1 MTLFHG
7 GIMKIAPIDIAHKT
21 FSRKVMGLDSD
32 EVADFLR
39 ECADQ
44 MEEVIRERNALKEMI
59 RQRDLQIMEY
69 KERDESLKAT
79 IQTATKMSEQIR
91 IDAEREAKLIIGD
104 SAQKA
109 ELILKDS
116 RDSLKRVYQ
125 EIADIKRLRMQFEVN
140 MRSLVQ
146 AHISMLDQGHYV
158 MPDPQINLAHA
169 ASVTSGGAIQSHS
182 ANSFSNSGSNNSQN
196 IAPNSAVNNATGN
209 VMNNG
214 AGHASVAATPA
225 PINQYSGQQQTMGN
239 ATTHSGFSIDQ
250 ARRQHGP
257 VARS

>member
-1 MTLFHG
+1 
-7 GIMKIAPIDIAHKT
+7 MKIAPIDIAHKT
-21 FSRKVMGLDSD
+21 FTRKVMGLDAD

-39 ECADQ
+39 DVADQ
-44 MEEVIRERNALKEMI
+44 MEEIIRERNSLKEMI

-69 KERDESLKAT
+69 KERDEGLKAT

-104 SAQKA
+104 AQQKS
-109 ELILKDS
+109 EMILKDS

-146 AHISMLDQGHYV
+146 AHIAMLDQGHLT

-169 ASVTSGGAIQSHS
+169 VAVAGGATM
-182 ANSFSNSGSNNSQN
+182 
-196 IAPNSAVNNATGN
+196 NSASGAAGNTGASTHHAGNNAAGVSPTGSGTNQMPSASAVGGGFPIGQNRN
-209 VMNNG
+209 V
-214 AGHASVAATPA
+214 
-225 PINQYSGQQQTMGN
+225 QTGR
-239 ATTHSGFSIDQ
+239 A
-250 ARRQHGP
+250 
-257 VARS
+257 

>member
-1 MTLFHG
+1 
-7 GIMKIAPIDIAHKT
+7 MKIAPIDIAHKT
-21 FSRKVMGLDSD
+21 FTRKVMGLDAD

-39 ECADQ
+39 DVADQ
-44 MEEVIRERNALKEMI
+44 MEEIIRERNSLKEMI

-69 KERDESLKAT
+69 KERDEGLKAT

-104 SAQKA
+104 AQQKS
-109 ELILKDS
+109 EMILKDS

-146 AHISMLDQGHYV
+146 AHIAMLDQGHLT

-169 ASVTSGGAIQSHS
+169 VAVAGGAPMNSASGGAGNAGNSGVS
-182 ANSFSNSGSNNSQN
+182 ANHAGNNSG
-196 IAPNSAVNNATGN
+196 G
-209 VMNNG
+209 
-214 AGHASVAATPA
+214 VAATGSGVNQMPSA
-225 PINQYSGQQQTMGN
+225 SAVGGGFPIGQNRTVQTGR
-239 ATTHSGFSIDQ
+239 A
-250 ARRQHGP
+250 
-257 VARS
+257 